1 MRRTPTYILSKRSI
15 LALFALALFVAGCT
29 LEKKSAV
36 NRALQNLTAH
46 YNILFNA
53 RQILRE
59 KQAGYAAA
67 FVDNYAELLA
77 VYQDTVA
84 GGGAPDKD
92 LDAAKQ
98 KANAIISIKEQSHYI
113 PDAYLVLGQANYLNN
128 NYFDAVEYFNYV
140 VLTARPKQT
149 QLKQEALVWKARA
162 LLYLNKTAEA
172 KLIIDTAIQSINPK
186 KRAPADIYAT
196 LLQYCINIQEYP
208 AAEEAAINAIKYS
221 SDNLQR
227 MRWTFI
233 LGQLQELNGK
243 PADAATS
250 YARVAKSNVTFDM
263 AFNADL
269 NRIRIEDSRDGVKIS
284 RLDRLRSLLKNQNNA
299 EFTDQI
305 YYQIAQLQYS
315 DRKTDDAIKSY
326 KQSTGY
332 SQRNQNQKGL
342 SYLRLADIYFK
353 DKADYTQ
360 SKTYYDSTLATLP
373 PTYPG
378 YITIQKKADNLQL
391 LTDNLKVIA
400 REDTLQ
406 MLAGMDEPSR
416 IKRIDEMAKRQAIQK
431 QAAAAPVVNNGATNT
446 LGDPFADT
454 PSPQASV
461 PNGGNFYFYNTNAV
475 SQGYTDFKRVWG
487 NRKLEDNWRRS
498 NRQGSDLTTNTLNTA
513 KNVDVNA
520 LPDSMQR
527 SPAEVEA
534 NNFKQDLLQNL
545 PLTPPQLAQSNI
557 KRYDAYLAMANF
569 YRDVLDDKKEAAA
582 AYEKILELFPNNDSK
597 AAIYYNLYRLYS
609 ESNVA
614 LSDKYKALVLKEYPE
629 TAFAKTILDP
639 DYGKRLNDA
648 DTGFGVLYNQV
659 YDLYAAK
666 KYAEVVTSA
675 DGLLQT
681 YPNNKYASQLAYL
694 RAFAAGHREKLA
706 PFKAELQQIAA
717 KYPDDQLITPLIK
730 QHLAYTDANQTELA
744 ARTFM
749 ITDKDIN
756 EGLFTIPIVYQQESP
771 YRVPYTGGPI
781 AIVPDVRKPEKKPV
795 AAPLVVAQPL
805 PPTVKKP
812 DTVAKVAVQQPVK
825 EPVIIQP
832 KTDTVKAQPVVTQ
845 AKPDTV
851 KAQPVVTQAAPPI
864 QEPVTPVTQP
874 VIKKPSIFSLRDSSH
889 YFFAVN
895 VNSGTTNLASSRF
908 GFGQFNRVQYQGP
921 AINHKL
927 KSVGNANQLIY
938 VGSFASLEKAKEYAR
953 SIVPLLP
960 NIMKVP
966 QDKYSFFIITG
977 ENLDKLA
984 DSKTLDSY
992 IEFYQQNY

>member
-1 MRRTPTYILSKRSI
+1 MRRTSTCILSKQRI
-15 LALFALALFVAGCT
+15 LALFALVLIIAGCS

-53 RQILRE
+53 RQILQQ
-59 KQAGYAAA
+59 KQEGYATA

-113 PDAYLVLGQANYLNN
+113 PDAYLVLGKANYLNN

-149 QLKQEALVWKARA
+149 QLKQEALMWKARA
-162 LLYLNKTAEA
+162 LLYLNKIAEA
-172 KLIIDTAIQSINPK
+172 KLVIDTAIQNINPK
-186 KRAPADIYAT
+186 KSVPADVYAT
-196 LLQYCINIQEYP
+196 LLQYNIAIQEYP
-208 AAEEAAINAIKYS
+208 VAEEAATNAIKYS
-221 SDNLQR
+221 HGNLQR

-233 LGQLQELNGK
+233 LGQLQELNGR
-243 PADAATS
+243 PADAAAS

-269 NRIRIEDSRDGVKIS
+269 NRIRIEDNRNGVKIS

-299 EFTDQI
+299 DFTDQI
-305 YYQIAQLQYS
+305 YYQIAQLQYAEHQ
-315 DRKTDDAIKSY
+315 TDEAIKSY
-326 KQSTGY
+326 KQSTSY

-353 DKADYTQ
+353 DEADYTLA
-360 SKTYYDSTLATLP
+360 KTYYDSTLATLP

-391 LTDNLKVIA
+391 LTDNLKTIA

-406 MLAGMDEPSR
+406 MLAALDEPDR
-416 IKRIDEMAKRQAIQK
+416 IKRIDEMAKHQAIQK
-431 QAAAAPVVNNGATNT
+431 QTAAAAPLVNNGANNS
-446 LGDPFADT
+446 LVDPFTDT

-475 SQGYTDFKRVWG
+475 SQGFSDFKRVWG

-545 PLTPPQLAQSNI
+545 PLTPLQLAQSNI
-557 KRYDAYLAMANF
+557 KRYDAYLAIANF

-582 AYEKILELFPNNDSK
+582 AYETILALFPNNDSK

-666 KYAEVVTSA
+666 KYAEVITST
-675 DGLLQT
+675 DGLLKT

-694 RAFAAGHREKLA
+694 RAFAAGHQEKLD
-706 PFKAELQQIAA
+706 PFKAELQQIAS

-744 ARTFM
+744 ARTFV
-749 ITDKDIN
+749 ITDKDIS

-771 YRVPYTGGPI
+771 YRKPYTGGPI
-781 AIVPDVRKPEKKPV
+781 TIVPDVRKPEKKPV
-795 AAPLVVAQPL
+795 VAPVVVAKPL

-812 DTVAKVAVQQPVK
+812 DTLAKIAVQQPVK
-825 EPVIIQP
+825 EPVTAQP
-832 KTDTVKAQPVVTQ
+832 KADTVKAQPEITL
-845 AKPDTV
+845 
-851 KAQPVVTQAAPPI
+851 AAPPI
-864 QEPVTPVTQP
+864 QPPTTPVALP
-874 VIKKPSIFSLRDSSH
+874 VVKKPSIFSLRDSTH

-895 VNSGTTNLASSRF
+895 VASGTTNLSSSRF

-927 KSVGNANQLIY
+927 KSVGNDNQLIY
-938 VGSFASLEKAKEYAR
+938 VGGFASLEKVKQYAR

-966 QDKYSFFIITG
+966 QDKYSFFIITE

>member
-1 MRRTPTYILSKRSI
+1 MRRNSNLFLQKQTLP
-15 LALFALALFVAGCT
+15 ALFALVLFVAGCT

-53 RQILRE
+53 RQILQE

-84 GGGAPDKD
+84 NGGAPDKD

-113 PDAYLVLGQANYLNN
+113 PDAYLVLGKANYLNN

-186 KRAPADIYAT
+186 KSVPADVYAT
-196 LLQYCINIQEYP
+196 LLRYNINIQEYP
-208 AAEEAAINAIKYS
+208 AAEEAATNAIKYS
-221 SDNLQR
+221 RDNLQR

-243 PADAATS
+243 PTDAAAS

-299 EFTDQI
+299 DFTDQI
-305 YYQIAQLQYS
+305 YYQIAQLQYGEH
-315 DRKTDDAIKSY
+315 KTDDAIKSY

-360 SKTYYDSTLATLP
+360 AKTYYDSTLATLP

-406 MLAGMDEPSR
+406 MLAAMDKPSR
-416 IKRIDEMAKRQAIQK
+416 VKRIDEMAKRQAIQK

-446 LGDPFADT
+446 LGDPFGDT

-498 NRQGSDLTTNTLNTA
+498 SRQGSDLTTNTLNTA

-545 PLTPPQLAQSNI
+545 PLSPPQLAQSNI
-557 KRYDAYLAMANF
+557 KRYDAYLAIANF

-648 DTGFGVLYNQV
+648 DTGFGVLYNKV

-666 KYAEVVTSA
+666 KYPEVITSA

-694 RAFAAGHREKLA
+694 RAFAKGHQEKLE

-744 ARTFM
+744 ARTFV

-795 AAPLVVAQPL
+795 AAPVVVAQSL

-825 EPVIIQP
+825 EPVIKQP
-832 KTDTVKAQPVVTQ
+832 KIDTVKAQPVVTQ
-845 AKPDTV
+845 AKPDTL

-864 QEPVTPVTQP
+864 QEPITPVTQP
-874 VIKKPSIFSLRDSSH
+874 VVKKPSIFSLRDSTH

-895 VNSGTTNLASSRF
+895 VSSGTTNLASSRF

-927 KSVGNANQLIY
+927 KSVGNDNQLIY

-977 ENLDKLA
+977 ENLNKLA